1 MEILQTLI
9 NYILHID
16 VYLINFVNL
25 YGAWTYILLFA
36 IIFCETGLV
45 VTPFL
50 PGDSL
55 LFAAGSIAAQPQ
67 STLNIQLL
75 FIVLLLASIFG
86 NKVNYLIGRFIG
98 PKVFKKPNSLFFN
111 KKYLDEA
118 HEFYAT
124 HGGKT
129 IIFARFIPFI
139 RTFAPF
145 VAGASSMSIRQF
157 TFYNL
162 VSALLWIGSLLGAGY
177 FLGSLPFIREHFSLV
192 VYGIIAVSLTP
203 LVFSLIQRR
212 CCSA

>member
-1 MEILQTLI
+1 METLL

-16 VYLINFVNL
+16 VYLINFINL
-25 YGAWTYILLFA
+25 YGMWTYILLFA

-55 LFAAGSIAAQPQ
+55 LFAAGSIAAQSQ
-67 STLNIQLL
+67 SVLSIQLL
-75 FIVLLLASIFG
+75 FLLLMLASIFG
-86 NKVNYLIGRFIG
+86 NKVNYLIGRYIG
-98 PKVFKKPNSLFFN
+98 PKVFHKDNSLFFN
-111 KKYLDEA
+111 KKYLQEA
-118 HEFYAT
+118 HQFYEK

-129 IIFARFIPFI
+129 IIFARFIPII

-162 VSALLWIGSLLGAGY
+162 LSAIIWIGSLLAAGY
-177 FLGSLPFIREHFSLV
+177 FLGSLPFVREHFSMV
-192 VYGIIAVSLTP
+192 VYGIIAISLLPIAIGFLQRKLYRT
-203 LVFSLIQRR
+203 SL
-212 CCSA
+212 